1 MTQQELLNVVR
12 SLMINV
18 SNRNCNLVDLGYSI
32 NNISLTQL
40 QFLSLL
46 EQCFIRYDLFNEEQI
61 NNLNNILEYVK
72 NMEITNN
79 KIYDTSRTILAESR
93 ELVITTNAKEEAIL
107 NKICLLLASYGGASL
122 KECTASC
129 SGYNQSAIG
138 IYNMFISALGAKT
151 VGQTKLYDTIIKYV
165 ITKLE
170 TMGYKVDYN
179 KETEYELPLG

>member
-1 MTQQELLNVVR
+1 MTQEELLNVVR

-40 QFLSLL
+40 QFFSLL

-72 NMEITNN
+72 NMEIVSD
-79 KIYDTSRTILAESR
+79 KIYDTTNINSIIENK
-93 ELVITTNAKEEAIL
+93 ELVITTDEKEEAIL
-107 NKICLLLASYGGASL
+107 KEICLLIASYGGDSL

-129 SGYNQSAIG
+129 KGYNQSAIG
-138 IYNMFISALGAKT
+138 IYNMFISALMAKT
-151 VGQTKLYDTIIKYV
+151 IGQTKLYDTIIKYV
-165 ITKLE
+165 LSKLE
-170 TMGYKVDYN
+170 SIGYKVDYN
-179 KETEYELPLG
+179 ETDVNDE